1 MLEIKKDGGFLVFI
15 LDGREIYDIPMDQL
29 RDPQWIAKWTKQ
41 LSEKVWMRS
50 YMHVFQ
56 SHVAAINGMEAV

>member
-1 MLEIKKDGGFLVFI
+1 MLEIKQDGGFLVFI
-15 LDGREIYDIPMDQL
+15 LDGREIYDIPMGQL

-41 LSEKVWMRS
+41 LSEKVWMRG

-56 SHVAAINGMEAV
+56 SHVAVINGMEAA